1 MKYTVIG
8 VMLSLAWPALAQAS
22 YIRTEAYATH
32 LDHQKIHISST
43 LTQPITKAPPSP
55 LLSQPTTIKTQTL
68 RSQALFSFDS
78 YHITNTTALNGLI
91 NTLQSS
97 PVKTITITGYTDSRG
112 TISYNQRLSEQ
123 RAQSVKRYLKQKAP
137 QHRYL
142 IQGKGEQ
149 NPVATNMYLWGR
161 EQNRR
166 VVIMFEGER

>member
-1 MKYTVIG
+1 MKYTIIG
-8 VMLSLAWPALAQAS
+8 VMLSLAWPALAQVS
-22 YIRTEAYATH
+22 YIRTQAHAIH

-55 LLSQPTTIKTQTL
+55 LLSQSTGIKTQTL
-68 RSQALFSFDS
+68 RSQALFDFDS
-78 YHITNTTALNGLI
+78 RHIINTSALNGLV
-91 NTLQSS
+91 NTLQYS
-97 PVKTITITGYTDSRG
+97 PVQTITITGYTDSRG

-142 IQGKGEQ
+142 TQGKGERD
-149 NPVATNMYLWGR
+149 PVATNQSLWGR

-166 VVIMFEGER
+166 VVITFEGER